1 MGDYLQMKTKF
12 IAIVI
17 LSNILLAN
25 NSELSWVDE
34 QIDAIKPP
42 RKSPVIA
49 SVADPFIFLDSNKSI
64 KKDISPITC
73 ASGLTT
79 SKVKDE
85 NVTVQEV
92 YNLST
97 IINKKAMINDTW
109 YKKDDNI
116 SKYKVLDITKT
127 SVTLQDT
134 KDKKKELIL
143 HTTTQNSIKFKN
155 K

>member
-12 IAIVI
+12 IVIVI
-17 LSNILLAN
+17 LSNILFA

-34 QIDAIKPP
+34 QIDSIKPP
-42 RKSPVIA
+42 RKSPIIA
-49 SVADPFIFLDSNKSI
+49 SISDPFVFLDSNKSI
-64 KKDISPITC
+64 KKDALPITC
-73 ASGLTT
+73 ASGLKTT
-79 SKVKDE
+79 KPKDE
-85 NVTVQEV
+85 NATVPEV
-92 YNLST
+92 YNLSA
-97 IINKKAMINDTW
+97 IINQKAMINDNW

-127 SVTLQDT
+127 TVTLQDI

>member
-12 IAIVI
+12 ITMVI
-17 LSNILLAN
+17 LSNILFA

-34 QIDAIKPP
+34 QIDSIKPP

-49 SVADPFIFLDSNKSI
+49 SISDPFIFLDSNKSI
-64 KKDISPITC
+64 KKDTLHTTDT
-73 ASGLTT
+73 SGLKTT
-79 SKVKDE
+79 KPKDE
-85 NVTVQEV
+85 NATVPEV
-92 YNLST
+92 YNLSA
-97 IINKKAMINDTW
+97 IINKKAMINDNW
-109 YKKDDNI
+109 YKKDDKIN
-116 SKYKVLDITKT
+116 KYIVLDITKT

-134 KDKKKELIL
+134 KDKKKELVL